1 MHNNKRKNFIIMSVL
16 VCTLIIMSTGYAILT
31 QVIKV
36 DGTVTVERDWDVK
49 ITGITDGTPV
59 GAAENEV
66 APSYDATTASFSTLL
81 YNKGDS
87 MTYSVTVENFGS
99 WDAKLETI
107 TLTDSNNPAV
117 KFTVSGVNEGDALPS
132 GSTHVLTVK
141 VEYNSAFTGE
151 LTNNVGT
158 LTVSLTYVQDDGNS
172 GTVVPDNSSKTVY
185 AYHTDTK
192 TIGTS
197 TLAESEYATDYTQ
210 INGYN
215 ESTRPWFL
223 KYELDSENVIQ
234 NAWACMKYSFMNE
247 PVCMQGYKDS
257 DNNTYY
263 DTNKTLLTN
272 LQSTFTSN
280 GGSCSFGDS
289 YSYCNVGN
297 LIVRTYSNGYVRAN
311 DTVSNDSCNITDS
324 NSVSCQ

>member
-1 MHNNKRKNFIIMSVL
+1 MSVL

-158 LTVSLTYVQDDGNS
+158 LTVSLTYVQDDS
-172 GTVVPDNSSKTVY
+172 STVVIPPTPSENSVVY
-185 AYHTDTK
+185 RIGATSLGIGDSIDGVETTTDP
-192 TIGTS
+192 S
-197 TLAESEYATDYTQ
+197 TLGKNYYLKHDAVDNKITASYVCFVTD
-210 INGYN
+210 G
-215 ESTRPWFL
+215 EH
-223 KYELDSENVIQ
+223 
-234 NAWACMKYSFMNE
+234 
-247 PVCMQGYKDS
+247 CMQGGDAS
-257 DNNTYY
+257 YY
-263 DTNKTLLTN
+263 AANKEL
-272 LQSTFTSN
+272 LQSQENWFTNNSGICSFDDPNPYCHSGNFGIITANPN
-280 GGSCSFGDS
+280 GGASV
-289 YSYCNVGN
+289 N
-297 LIVRTYSNGYVRAN
+297 
-311 DTVSNDSCNITDS
+311 TVSNTHCT
-324 NSVSCQ
+324 VSETGSSYCG

>member
-1 MHNNKRKNFIIMSVL
+1 MSVL

-158 LTVSLTYVQDDGNS
+158 LTVSLIYVQDDS
-172 GTVVPDNSSKTVY
+172 STVVTPPTPSENNVVYRWSTYFAYPNEELTGIETTKDYTTLGKNYFLKHTVVDNKISSSEVCFVKDSQIHCLKPNEYETSKALLLSIFGESACSIYDSSVYCGGDALSASAYEDGSVY
-185 AYHTDTK
+185 A
-192 TIGTS
+192 
-197 TLAESEYATDYTQ
+197 
-210 INGYN
+210 
-215 ESTRPWFL
+215 
-223 KYELDSENVIQ
+223 
-234 NAWACMKYSFMNE
+234 
-247 PVCMQGYKDS
+247 S
-257 DNNTYY
+257 DGSYRCY
-263 DTNKTLLTN
+263 VE
-272 LQSTFTSN
+272 FA
-280 GGSCSFGDS
+280 GGSTCSG
-289 YSYCNVGN
+289 
-297 LIVRTYSNGYVRAN
+297 I
-311 DTVSNDSCNITDS
+311 
-324 NSVSCQ
+324 